1 MTRRAIH
8 SWLGCLAVAGLLSL
22 HAGCSAARYRQSADR
37 EAYRLISEKSRKVD
51 NMERKF
57 TIEQTNRWE
66 IDALPARP
74 GAVDFLGDFGSA
86 EDGAHVVSLKDALA
100 LATIKSR
107 VYQSRREQLYL
118 SSLSLSL
125 ARHQWTPLFSAGASA
140 RYDVNTETALLL
152 IPDPNNPNQPKAVL
166 SDSLVAQHKFN
177 ESSRI
182 NAGWLIRDIGRV
194 STAFTTDFLRFL
206 TGDPRSLSR
215 SQLSATFARPLLRN
229 ASYKQQME
237 NLTQAE
243 RDLLYDIRDFTRF
256 RKEFSVQ
263 VASAFYSVLGNR
275 DTARN
280 SFQNLKSSEKNA
292 ELTRALAAEGRIA
305 QAELGRLEQQ
315 QLSVE
320 SAWINSV
327 RAYRQALD
335 DFKILLG
342 VSVDARIALDD
353 AELEA
358 LKIQRPR
365 IDLNDA
371 VAVALTA
378 RLDFQNTRDQ
388 YADSARKVGV
398 AKNALNA
405 QLDLIA
411 NASLNSGPDSPKGL
425 PLPSPSRYS
434 WNAGLD
440 VDLPLDRKLERNNYR
455 ASLIAVDRA
464 SRDLSLKQDQIKQQI
479 RDSHRALEQAER
491 NFEIA
496 EGAVKLAQRRV
507 EEQNLLAEVG
517 RAKAQD
523 QVDAQNA
530 LNDAKNQRTQALV
543 GHTVSRLQFWS
554 NMGILF
560 IKEQG
565 EWEERDPAKAL
576 KNAEE
581 RTPNEKN

>member
-1 MTRRAIH
+1 MTKRVIH
-8 SWLGCLAVAGLLSL
+8 FGFGSLTAAFLLSL
-22 HAGCSAARYRQSADR
+22 LAGCSAAKYRRSADK
-37 EAYRLISEKSRKVD
+37 EAYRLISEKSRKVE
-51 NMERKF
+51 NAESRF
-57 TIEQTNRWE
+57 TIEQTNRW
-66 IDALPARP
+66 DLDRLPLRV
-74 GAVDFLGDFGSA
+74 GTVDFLGDFGRT
-86 EDGAHVVSLKDALA
+86 EDAAHVVSLKDALA
-100 LATIKSR
+100 LATMKSR
-107 VYQSRREQLYL
+107 VFQSRREQLYL

-125 ARHQWTPLFSAGASA
+125 ARHQWTPIFGASA
-140 RYDVNTETALLL
+140 STRYDVNTETALQL

-166 SDSLVAQHKFN
+166 SDTLVERHKFN
-177 ESSRI
+177 EDSRI
-182 NAGWLIRDIGRV
+182 NSGWLIRDVGRI
-194 STAFTTDFLRFL
+194 SAAFSTDFLRFL

-215 SQLSATFARPLLRN
+215 SQVGATFTRPLLRN
-229 ASYKQQME
+229 ASFKQQIE

-243 RDLLYDIRDFTRF
+243 RDLLYDVREFTRF

-263 VASAFYSVLGNR
+263 IATIFYSVLGAR

-280 SFQNLKSSEKNA
+280 SYQNLVSSQKNA
-292 ELTRALAAEGRIA
+292 ERTRALAAEGRIA

-320 SAWINSV
+320 STWINAV
-327 RAYRQALD
+327 RNYRQALD
-335 DFKILLG
+335 EFKIQLG
-342 VSVDARIALDD
+342 VSVDAQIALDD

-358 LKIQRPR
+358 LKIQHPH

-371 VAVALTA
+371 VSVALAA

-388 YADSARKVGV
+388 FADAARKVGV
-398 AKNALNA
+398 SKNALNA

-425 PLPSPSRYS
+425 PLPNPSRYS

-440 VDLPLDRKLERNNYR
+440 VDLPLDRKFERNNYR

-479 RDSHRALEQAER
+479 RDSHRSLEQARR
-491 NFEIA
+491 NHEIA
-496 EGAVKLAQRRV
+496 EGAVKLAERRV
-507 EEQNLLAEVG
+507 EEQNLLAQVG
-517 RAKAQD
+517 RSKAQD

-530 LNDAKNQRTQALV
+530 LNEAKNQLTQALV

-554 NMGILF
+554 NMGILY

-565 EWEERDPAKAL
+565 DWEERDPASVMNNPEGTK
-576 KNAEE
+576 
-581 RTPNEKN
+581 RDEKR

>member
-1 MTRRAIH
+1 
-8 SWLGCLAVAGLLSL
+8 
-22 HAGCSAARYRQSADR
+22 
-37 EAYRLISEKSRKVD
+37 
-51 NMERKF
+51 
-57 TIEQTNRWE
+57 
-66 IDALPARP
+66 
-74 GAVDFLGDFGSA
+74 
-86 EDGAHVVSLKDALA
+86 HVVSLKDALA

-292 ELTRALAAEGRIA
+292 ERTRALAAEGRIA